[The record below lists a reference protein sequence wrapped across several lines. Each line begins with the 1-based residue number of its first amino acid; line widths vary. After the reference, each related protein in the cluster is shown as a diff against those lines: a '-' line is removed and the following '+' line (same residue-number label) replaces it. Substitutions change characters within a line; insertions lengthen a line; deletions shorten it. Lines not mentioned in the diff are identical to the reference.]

1 MKLVALGLSLSSAW
15 GNGHAVT
22 FRALLSAFADRGHD
36 ILFLERETP
45 WYAAHRDLPNPDY
58 CRLAFYEDL
67 RDLERFA
74 EAVKSADAVLV
85 GSYVPDGVEV
95 GRWVRRT
102 ARGVVAFYDI
112 DTPVTLARLAR
123 GDREYLGAE
132 QVPDYDVYFSFTG
145 GPSLDRLEREYGSPA
160 ARALYCSAD
169 PTVYRPLDAAKR
181 WDLSY
186 LGTYSED
193 RQPTLERLLIEPAR
207 RMPDRRFVVAGPQYP
222 DDIDWPTNVERID
235 HLPPAEHPAFYAA
248 SRFTLNVT
256 RADMRAA
263 GHSPSIRL
271 FEAAS
276 CGCPIISDVWPG
288 LDVLF
293 TPGAEIILAETNE
306 TVMEALSRPDS
317 DPRAMGEAAR
327 RRILAE
333 HTPSHRALT
342 LERELVAA
350 RPARPQHKDRP
361 MTSIPPSQTVL
372 VAGGAGFLGSHLC
385 DRLLAEGHH
394 VVCLDN
400 LQTGDLS
407 NLEQAMKQPR
417 FEFVRHDVVE
427 PLPARIME
435 RRFDRIYDLAC
446 AASPPQYQQD
456 PEHTMLT
463 CILGVRHMLQLAE
476 RTGARLLL
484 TSTSEIYGDP
494 EVHPQPETYRGNVNP
509 IGPRACYDEGKRAA
523 ETLVFDYDRASRAEV
538 RVARIFNTYGPR
550 LSAADGRVVSNLV
563 TQALA
568 DEPITVY
575 GDGSQSRSFCY
586 VDDMIGG
593 LIALMEHEGPQP
605 GPINLG
611 NPAEMTVSELV
622 SVILDLTGSASEV
635 VHRPLPTDDPR
646 RRRPDI
652 AKADTVL
659 NWRPAT
665 PLEEG
670 LRRTIHWFDA
680 GSPRAVVDRPA
691 LSA

>member
-1 MKLVALGLSLSSAW
+1 MKLVVLGLSLSSAW

-22 FRALLSAFADRGHD
+22 FRALLSAFAARGHEVV
-36 ILFLERETP
+36 FLERETP
-45 WYAAHRDLPNPDY
+45 WYAAHRDLSEPDY
-58 CRLAFYEDL
+58 CRLAFYADL
-67 RDLERFA
+67 KGLERFA
-74 EAVKSADAVLV
+74 GEVQTADAVLV
-85 GSYVPDGVEV
+85 GSYVPEGIAV
-95 GRWVRRT
+95 GRWARRT
-102 ARGVVAFYDI
+102 ANGVVAFYDI

-123 GDREYLGAE
+123 GDCDYLQAD
-132 QVPDYDVYFSFTG
+132 QMSDYDVYFSFTG
-145 GPSLDRLEREYGSPA
+145 GDTLNRLERDHGARA

-169 PTVYRPLDAAKR
+169 PELYRPHAAATR

-186 LGTYSED
+186 LGTYSSD
-193 RQPTLERLLIEPAR
+193 RQPTLERLLLEPAR

-222 DDIDWPTNVERID
+222 EDIDWPKNVERID
-235 HLPPAEHPAFYAA
+235 HLPPAEHSAFYAA

-256 RADMRAA
+256 RDDMRKA

-276 CGCPIISDVWPG
+276 CGCPIISDTWPG
-288 LDVLF
+288 IETLF
-293 TPGAEIILAETNE
+293 TPGEEIILAEAAE
-306 TVMEALSRPDS
+306 TVIEALSAPAGQAQ
-317 DPRAMGEAAR
+317 AMGDAAR
-327 RRILAE
+327 RRILSE
-333 HTPSHRALT
+333 HTPSHRAQT
-342 LERELVAA
+342 LERELIAA
-350 RPARPQHKDRP
+350 RRAKTKDRP
-361 MTSIPPSQTVL
+361 MKSISDTRTVL

-385 DRLLAEGHH
+385 DRLLADGHH

-400 LQTGDLS
+400 LQTGDLG
-407 NLEQAMKQPR
+407 NLKGAMKQPR

-427 PLPARIME
+427 PLPERITE

-476 RTGARLLL
+476 KSGARMLL

-523 ETLVFDYDRASRAEV
+523 ETLVFDYDRAGRSDV

-550 LSAADGRVVSNLV
+550 LSAADGRVVSNLI

-568 DEPITVY
+568 DAPITIY

-611 NPAEMTVSELV
+611 NPVELTVSELV
-622 SVILDLTGSASEV
+622 DVIVDLTGSGSEIV
-635 VHRPLPTDDPR
+635 YRPLPTDDPR

-652 AKADTVL
+652 AKAEAVL
-659 NWRPAT
+659 GWRPCIA
-665 PLEEG
+665 LQDG
-670 LRRTIHWFDA
+670 LRRTIDWFDA
-680 GSPRAVVDRPA
+680 DRSPALGDRPA

>member
-1 MKLVALGLSLSSAW
+1 MKLVVLGLSLSSAW

-22 FRALLSAFADRGHD
+22 FRALLSAFAERGHEVV
-36 ILFLERETP
+36 FLERETP
-45 WYAAHRDLPNPDY
+45 WYAAHRDLSDPDY
-58 CRLAFYEDL
+58 CRLAFYSDL
-67 RDLERFA
+67 KDLERF
-74 EAVKSADAVLV
+74 EGEVRTADAVLV
-85 GSYVPDGVEV
+85 GSYVPEGIEV
-95 GRWVRRT
+95 GRWARRT
-102 ARGVVAFYDI
+102 ANGVVAFYDI

-123 GDREYLGAE
+123 GDCDYLQAD
-132 QVPDYDVYFSFTG
+132 QIPDYDVYFSFTG
-145 GPSLDRLEREYGSPA
+145 GDTLKRLERDYGAPA

-169 PTVYRPLDAAKR
+169 PDIYRPHAVAAR

-186 LGTYSED
+186 LGTYSPD
-193 RQPTLERLLIEPAR
+193 RQPTLERLLLEPAR

-222 DDIDWPTNVERID
+222 DDIDWPANVERID
-235 HLPPAEHPAFYAA
+235 HLPPAEHSAFYAA

-256 RADMRAA
+256 RDDMRAA

-276 CGCPIISDVWPG
+276 CGCPIISDAWPG
-288 LDVLF
+288 IETLF
-293 TPGAEIILAETNE
+293 TPGDEIILAEAAE
-306 TVMEALSRPDS
+306 TVIDALSAPAGHA
-317 DPRAMGEAAR
+317 RAMGEAGR
-327 RRILAE
+327 RRILFE
-333 HTPSHRALT
+333 HTPSHRAQT
-342 LERELVAA
+342 LERELIAA
-350 RPARPQHKDRP
+350 RRAKTKDRP
-361 MTSIPPSQTVL
+361 MKSISDTPAVL

-385 DRLLAEGHH
+385 DRLLAEGCH

-400 LQTGDLS
+400 LQTGDLG
-407 NLEQAMKQPR
+407 NLKAAMKQPR

-427 PLPARIME
+427 PLPERITE

-476 RTGARLLL
+476 KTGARLLL
-484 TSTSEIYGDP
+484 TSTSEVYGDP

-523 ETLVFDYDRASRAEV
+523 ETLVFDYDRAGRSDV

-550 LSAADGRVVSNLV
+550 LSAADGRVVSNLI

-568 DEPITVY
+568 DQPITIY

-611 NPAEMTVSELV
+611 NPVELTVSELV
-622 SVILDLTGSASEV
+622 DVILDLTGSGSEIV
-635 VHRPLPTDDPR
+635 YRPLPIDDPR

-652 AKADTVL
+652 AKADAVL
-659 NWRPAT
+659 QWRPSTA
-665 PLEEG
+665 LQDG
-670 LRRTIHWFDA
+670 LRRTIDWFDA
-680 GSPRAVVDRPA
+680 DRSPALGDRPA